1 MTNSYYYWCNTVL
14 TMILLMRTYI
24 GVSEYT
30 YIVECMFQGLSRQT
44 LYIAGYR
51 YWHMSLYTAEYEQ
64 RYAFLFHYTS

>member
-1 MTNSYYYWCNTVL
+1 
-14 TMILLMRTYI
+14 MRTYI